1 MLLDFLSR
9 AACGHARWLLQPD
22 KRASQHAQA
31 LQDWY

>member
-9 AACGHARWLLQPD
+9 AACGHSRWLPGPD
-22 KRASQHAQA
+22 ARAAQHALA

>member
-9 AACGHARWLLQPD
+9 AACGHARWLPTPQS
-22 KRASQHAQA
+22 RATVHAQA